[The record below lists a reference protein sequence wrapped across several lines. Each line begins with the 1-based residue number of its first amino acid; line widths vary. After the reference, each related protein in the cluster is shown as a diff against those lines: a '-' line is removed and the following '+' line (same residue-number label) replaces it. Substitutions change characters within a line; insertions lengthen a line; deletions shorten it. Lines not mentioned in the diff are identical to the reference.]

1 MPPCAADEKIGAN
14 TSVTHAH
21 SLTDIKALTMF
32 MRDGGTSGKAGS
44 FSSHM
49 DLTSSIQNTPLQ
61 SSILIGL
68 LRAQCHTTG
77 IMTNFNRLPVCCGAL
92 GQRTKCPLFFETSE
106 INKGTAKQSWI
117 TVCLENVKT
126 FKTSKIFNS
135 KANAVYFVVPISQ
148 CLWLTVAFY
157 NIFNVIQQKAAHVQC
172 ISCDHTSQ
180 TGMLAVLG

>member
-1 MPPCAADEKIGAN
+1 MNTSRQWLLPPCAADEKIGAN
-14 TSVTHAH
+14 TSFTHAH

-32 MRDGGTSGKAGS
+32 MREGETSGTAGS

-92 GQRTKCPLFFETSE
+92 GRRTKCPLFFETSE

-126 FKTSKIFNS
+126 FKISKIFKS
-135 KANAVYFVVPISQ
+135 KANAVYLVVPIRQ

-157 NIFNVIQQKAAHVQC
+157 NIFNI
-172 ISCDHTSQ
+172 I
-180 TGMLAVLG
+180 